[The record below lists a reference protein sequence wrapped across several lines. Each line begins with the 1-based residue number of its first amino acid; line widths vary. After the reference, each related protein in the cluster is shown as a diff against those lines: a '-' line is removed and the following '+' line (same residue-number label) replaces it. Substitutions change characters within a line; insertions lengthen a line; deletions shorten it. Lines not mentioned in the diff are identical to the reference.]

1 MKTHRLLLSLV
12 MFAAALGFASF
23 ARAEGRASVEGIL
36 ITASNEQG
44 QTDGRLAPYE
54 PTLKRILRFESYR
67 FIGDGSTS
75 LAVPGEG
82 SFSIGNGHELE
93 ITAEK
98 SDGKAIHA
106 KVRWTSGGR
115 TLMSTGL
122 VLRPGVPAVLGGP
135 STGKKGEVYA
145 VIVIGR

>member
-1 MKTHRLLLSLV
+1 MKTHRLFFPLV
-12 MFAAALGFASF
+12 LIATALGLASV

-36 ITASNEQG
+36 ITASNDRG
-44 QTDGRLAPYE
+44 QTDGRLSSYE

-67 FIGDGSTS
+67 FVGEGSTS

-82 SFSIGNGHELE
+82 SVGLGNGHELE
-93 ITAEK
+93 ITAEQ
-98 SDGKAIHA
+98 SDGKTIHA
-106 KVRWTSGGR
+106 KVRWIAGGR